1 MVWRGGGGEKEAVK
15 EEEEAKR
22 KHSIENCTAGWI
34 AS

>member
-22 KHSIENCTAGWI
+22 KHSIENTAGWI